1 MTIHDPNLTPSA
13 RAILAAGAHLRR
25 KDAGDPFEV
34 LTKKFGDHADAT
46 IRRIAEAD
54 QRIAETGERLAHLE
68 QKTEAAQYGG
78 GPVRPQSW
86 GEQFTG
92 DHGLKAFA
100 EEASRPSRFRMQMKG
115 TLTTGATSGG
125 SLAVPTRDP
134 AAAMLPKRRLTV
146 RDLLTVLR
154 VSSGSVEYVAQTV
167 RPGAAG
173 TVAEGA
179 VKPESEAAFE
189 LRRVDTRVIAHW
201 LPASR
206 QILED
211 APQLQGTIDVELRY
225 GLALKEEEQ
234 LLNGDGLGANLDGFI
249 PSATAFADPMGLPS
263 PTMID
268 TIGSAVLQ
276 AALAEFPADG
286 IVIHPADWMR
296 MRLLKDTD
304 GKYLLGD
311 PQADV
316 EPRLFGL
323 PVVPT
328 QAMAVDTFL
337 VGAFAQAG
345 TLYDRWEAR
354 VEVSTEH
361 ADFFTRNLVAVLAE
375 ERLGLAVKQPGA
387 LVSGSFGNAA

>member
-54 QRIAETGERLAHLE
+54 QRIAETGERLAYLE
-68 QKTEAAQYGG
+68 QKTEAGRYAG

-100 EEASRPSRFRMQMKG
+100 EEASRPSRFRLQMKDAI
-115 TLTTGATSGG
+115 TTGATSGG
-125 SLAVPTRDP
+125 SLDVPARD
-134 AAAMLPKRRLTV
+134 AATSLLPKRRMTI

-154 VSSGSVEYVAQTV
+154 VSSGSVEYVNQTA
-167 RPGAAG
+167 RPANAAA
-173 TVAEGA
+173 VAEGA
-179 VKPESEAAFE
+179 AKPESGAAFE
-189 LRRVDTRVIAHW
+189 LRTVTTKVIAHW

-225 GLALKEEEQ
+225 GLALAEENQ
-234 LLNGDGLGANLDGFI
+234 LLNGDGLGPNLHGLI
-249 PSATAFADPMGLPS
+249 PQATPFADPLGLADPN
-263 PTMID
+263 MID
-268 TIGSAVLQ
+268 TIGAAVLQ
-276 AALAEFPADG
+276 SALAEFPADG
-286 IVIHPADWMR
+286 IVVHPADWMR
-296 MRLLKDTD
+296 MRLLKDID

-311 PQADV
+311 PQSAV
-316 EPRLFGL
+316 VPSLFGL

-328 QAMAVDTFL
+328 QGMTVDKFL
-337 VGAFAQAG
+337 VGSFAQAG

-387 LVSGSFGNAA
+387 LTFGDFGNVA